1 VNGTRTPSAGDW
13 MDMTLSDWLEVTPS
27 EWMDR
32 AVPGWREGY
41 GGMMGTTPR
50 DWMSRMYAPLA
61 TPTSWPT
68 MQPAAP
74 GREGRRDRP
83 YGDRE
88 GRRHRPYEGRE
99 RKHHHRHDCRCRDC
113 GPDPCECYCCI
124 GDVDVVVYT
133 RVGERRVV
141 PITIENERRREREIK
156 LELSSWTTRGGKE
169 ELVHGVVA
177 PTEFTLPP
185 CGAQEVTL
193 LLDVRGEQPHPEAS
207 AVTYDTVA
215 PEVMEATD
223 VEATN
228 LERRRLPDVDGCQV
242 VTADLRLIGCDH
254 RSLRIAA
261 AILPRDC
268 DPFRVSCGCTCC

>member
-1 VNGTRTPSAGDW
+1 MNGTRTPSAGDW
-13 MDMTLSDWLEVTPS
+13 MDMTPSDWLEVTPS

-41 GGMMGTTPR
+41 GGMMRTTPR

-68 MQPAAP
+68 MQPSPP
-74 GREGRRDRP
+74 G
-83 YGDRE
+83 RE
-88 GRRHRPYEGRE
+88 GRRHRPYEDRD
-99 RKHHHRHDCRCRDC
+99 RKHHRHDCRCRDC
-113 GPDPCECYCCI
+113 GPDRCECYCCI

-177 PTEFTLPP
+177 PTAFTLPP

-193 LLDVRGEQPHPEAS
+193 LLDVRGEQRDSEAS
-207 AVTYDTVA
+207 AADFEIA
-215 PEVMEATD
+215 GPEV

-228 LERRRLPDVDGCQV
+228 VDATNVERRRLPDVDGCQV
-242 VTADLRLIGCDH
+242 VTADLRLVGCDH

-261 AILPRDC
+261 AILPREC